1 MTYRIVDGSGNVVA
15 ADLDANDEATKMLA
29 IGIGGTVVDDA
40 TGKTVFDG
48 SKH

>member
-1 MTYRIVDGSGNVVA
+1 MTYRIEDSEGNLVA
-15 ADLDANDEATKMLA
+15 ADLEANDEGTKMLA
-29 IGIGGTVVDDA
+29 IGIGGRVINDA